1 MEPADAHARLWR
13 SHPGIYTCWHGQ
25 FLIMPTLLPEG
36 FPLATMVAR
45 HGDAEFIGRA
55 LEGFDISLI
64 RGAGAGERKRDRG
77 GVAALRGAVAA
88 LEDGRAIAMTADV
101 PPGPAR
107 KAGLG
112 IITLAR
118 LSGRPIVPVGMASS
132 RNKVLNTWSRFTIN
146 LPYSRLSLVVGEPIL
161 VDETASSD
169 VMEQRRQLLEAEL
182 DRLTRRAWVVAGSD
196 PGRIYG
202 DASNAA
208 RPGWRLRTY
217 GAAMSLA
224 GAGAGLALAWRQRQG
239 KEDPARR
246 DERLGIGGTPRPDG
260 PLAWFHAASIG
271 ETNAVLPVIRALGVR
286 RPDLRLL
293 LTTGTVTSA
302 DLAKERLPEGAIHQY
317 VPLDV
322 PAYVARFLDHWQ
334 PDLALFTESEIW
346 PSLILDASRRG
357 IPICLLNA
365 RLSPRSFAR
374 WRRRPDVARP
384 LFERLDLVLAQNE
397 KLARRFAELGAR
409 HALSVG
415 NLKIDAPAPP
425 INPSALAALR
435 TAIDGRPLLIAASTH
450 SGEDEVIASAHG
462 LLAAQR
468 HGFMTIIAPRHP
480 DRGPSIVDMLRARG
494 LGATLRS
501 KGALP
506 DRTSDIYVADTI
518 GELGTLYA
526 LGPLAFVGGSLVEH
540 GGQNPIEA
548 VRHGAA
554 VLTGPHWHNFHDEY
568 RAMLRYKGALEV
580 RSASDLAE
588 AVGRLMSSPAE
599 LDAMRAGARTALE
612 SLSGA
617 LERTLDAIFPHLPEE
632 RARAT

>member
-1 MEPADAHARLWR
+1 MASQSTSPSPLAARSRAVGGRALARYMRLVHRTSRIVMEPVDAHARLWS

-25 FLIMPTLLPEG
+25 FMIMPTLLPDG

-55 LEGFDISLI
+55 LEGFDITLI

-77 GVAALRGAVAA
+77 GVAALRGAVSA

-132 RNKVLNTWSRFTIN
+132 RNKVPNTWSRFTIN
-146 LPYSRLSLVVGEPIL
+146 LPYSTISLVVGDPIL
-161 VDETASSD
+161 VE
-169 VMEQRRQLLEAEL
+169 EQATPAVLEERRQELEAAL
-182 DRLTRRAWVVAGSD
+182 DRLTRRAWVLAGSD
-196 PGRIYG
+196 PERIYG
-202 DASNAA
+202 GASSAA
-208 RPGWRLRTY
+208 RPGWRLKAY
-217 GAAMSLA
+217 SGAMRLA
-224 GAGAGLALAWRQRQG
+224 R
-239 KEDPARR
+239 AR
-246 DERLGIGGTPRPDG
+246 
-260 PLAWFHAASIG
+260 A
-271 ETNAVLPVIRALGVR
+271 ETNAVVPVVHALAER
-286 RPDLRLL
+286 RPDVRLL

-302 DLAKERLPEGAIHQY
+302 ELAKHRLPEGAIHQY

-322 PAYVARFLDHWQ
+322 PAHVARFLDHWR
-334 PDLALFTESEIW
+334 PDVALFTESEIW

-374 WRRRPDVARP
+374 WRKRPDVARP
-384 LFERLDLVLAQNE
+384 LFE
-397 KLARRFAELGAR
+397 KLARRFSELGAR
-409 HALSVG
+409 RAFSVG
-415 NLKIDAPAPP
+415 NLKIDAPPP
-425 INPSALAALR
+425 PVDPSALTALR

-480 DRGPSIVDMLRARG
+480 DRGPSIVEMLRARG

-506 DRTSDIYVADTI
+506 DRASDIYVADTI

-554 VLTGPHWHNFHDEY
+554 VLTGPYWHNFHDEY
-568 RAMLRYKGALEV
+568 RAMLRHKGALEV
-580 RSASDLAE
+580 RSAFDLAD
-588 AVGRLMSSPAE
+588 AVSRLMSSPVE
-599 LDAMRAGARTALE
+599 LDAMRAGARTAIE

-617 LERTLDAIFPHLPEE
+617 LERTLEAIFPHLPREPS
-632 RARAT
+632 RAT

>member
-1 MEPADAHARLWR
+1 
-13 SHPGIYTCWHGQ
+13 
-25 FLIMPTLLPEG
+25 MPTLLPEG